1 MPRPSRAARAPQL
14 PAFAIDRS
22 LRAPEQVYRGLRH
35 AIISLAIAPGTALS
49 EGDVA
54 EACSISR
61 TPVRE
66 AFARLSEEQLL
77 DVFPNLGTFV
87 SLIDPQTI
95 AEAITIRRLLEGE
108 AAASA
113 AANPDPALLRAMS
126 DTLARH
132 AEAVAEGDAVRAYA
146 CDEAFHHLLFAW
158 QQLSQMWQSVSR
170 ARTHL
175 QRVHHLRIS
184 EHGALGDALEQH
196 RLVLAGI
203 EAGSPEAARTAMAAH
218 IDAHGR
224 FLSRIAGRKH
234 PFIRTA

>member
-22 LRAPEQVYRGLRH
+22 LRAPEQVYRGLRE

-66 AFARLSEEQLL
+66 AFARLNEEQLL

-87 SLIDPQTI
+87 SLIDPQAI

-113 AANPDPALLRAMS
+113 AAQRDPALLHEMS
-126 DTLARH
+126 GILARH

-146 CDEAFHHLLFAW
+146 CDEAFHHALFAS

-175 QRVHHLRIS
+175 QRVHHLMIAER
-184 EHGALGDALEQH
+184 GALGDALAQH

-203 EAGSPEAARTAMAAH
+203 EAGSPEAARAAMAAH
-218 IDAHGR
+218 IEAHGR

-234 PFIRTA
+234 PFIRAS

>member
-1 MPRPSRAARAPQL
+1 MPRPSRAARPPQL
-14 PAFAIDRS
+14 PVLTIDRT
-22 LRAPEQVYRGLRH
+22 LRAPEQVYRGLRE
-35 AIISLAIAPGTALS
+35 AIVTLAITPGTALS

-87 SLIDPQTI
+87 SLIDPQAV
-95 AEAITIRRLLEGE
+95 AEAVTIRRLLEGE

-113 AANPDPALLRAMS
+113 AANAEPALLREMS
-126 DTLARH
+126 
-132 AEAVAEGDAVRAYA
+132 EAVARHEQAVSRGDAAGAYA
-146 CDEAFHHLLFAW
+146 CDEAFHHALFAT
-158 QQLSQMWQSVSR
+158 QKLSQMWQSVSR

-184 EHGALGDALEQH
+184 ERGALGDALEQH
-196 RLVLAGI
+196 RLVLAAI
-203 EAGSPEAARTAMAAH
+203 ESGSPEAARAAMAAH
-218 IDAHGR
+218 IEAHGR
-224 FLSRIAGRKH
+224 FLSRAAGLKH
-234 PFIRTA
+234 PYIRAT